1 MYERIVTP
9 ARSSDPSIRA
19 MIETSMRRRVAGR
32 LATTL
37 PLSLA
42 AFTWGCQGEIVAPES
57 SGGTSA
63 GSSTTGTGG
72 SANNA
77 GASGSTGGSS
87 AVSTGG
93 SGSEPNPVDTGGV
106 TGVDPQ
112 QLPDGVPANSRVLRL
127 AYDEY
132 DRTLADLLYLP
143 VAESSNFPAEQ
154 SNLGPYVG
162 YAELRVSERLLTELE
177 RSASSLAERVVSS
190 PEAYAAVVGCAP
202 SAAGCRDQ
210 FIDGFGMRAFRR
222 PLSEPEQTRY
232 RALFE
237 RGAELVA
244 SGDGFRDGVQLTLE
258 AMLVSPKL
266 LYRIESG
273 DGTSDALGARLSGFE
288 LSTRLSFM
296 LAGTTPDAELLAA
309 ARDGALSTAEGIATQ
324 ARRLVA
330 GSGFAARVL
339 SFHERWMQLDDLG
352 SLVKDETVFPSFS
365 PELVDSMRSEAVR
378 FINAVTLESNGTVSE
393 LLTARFGFVDQRLAP
408 LYGLQG
414 SFGSELVRVEHAPE
428 SGRLGLFTQA
438 AFLSS
443 HSSSSSAT
451 SPILRGVFL
460 LRRVAC
466 EDIPDPPAGA
476 QMQEPATEPA
486 TPIST
491 TREYFT
497 WKTSLPSCAGCHALI
512 NPTGFAFEEFDGLGQ
527 WRDEERGA
535 PIDSSGQLEL
545 GGQVLAF
552 GGASE
557 LLEGLAHQPQVHAC
571 YAKNWLEFAYGRPQ
585 EEGDSRALGLA
596 AQSLGAGGFSI
607 RDLAVALTE
616 RPAFDHLPRKAE

>member
-1 MYERIVTP
+1 M
-9 ARSSDPSIRA
+9 A
-19 MIETSMRRRVAGR
+19 
-32 LATTL
+32 ATTERSLESRARRATFL
-37 PLSLA
+37 PGLA
-42 AFTWGCQGEIVAPES
+42 ACLVAFTSGCQGEIVAPDS
-57 SGGTSA
+57 PDTSGSTAGTSA
-63 GSSTTGTGG
+63 TGTAGTGG
-72 SANNA
+72 PASNA

-87 AVSTGG
+87 AAGTGG
-93 SGSEPNPVDTGGV
+93 SGSEPNPGGTGGI
-106 TGVDPQ
+106 TGVDPE
-112 QLPDGVPANSRVLRL
+112 QLPDGVPASSRVLRL
-127 AYDEY
+127 AYEEY
-132 DRTLADLLYLP
+132 DRTLTDLLHLP
-143 VAESSNFPAEQ
+143 VAESPNFPAEQ

-162 YAELRVSERLLTELE
+162 YADLRVSERLLTELE
-177 RSASSLAERVVSS
+177 RSANSLAERVVSS
-190 PEAYAAVVGCAP
+190 PDAYAAVVGCAP
-202 SAAGCRDQ
+202 SAAGCKDQ

-232 RALFE
+232 RALFD

-273 DGTSDALGARLSGFE
+273 DGTSDALGARLSPFE

-296 LAGTTPDAELLAA
+296 LAGTTPDAELVAA

-330 GSGFAARVL
+330 GPGFAARVL

-365 PELVDSMRSEAVR
+365 PELVGSMRSEAVQ

-443 HSSSSSAT
+443 HSSTSSGT
-451 SPILRGVFL
+451 SPILRAVFL

-466 EDIPDPPAGA
+466 EDIDDPPAGA

-486 TPIST
+486 TPIRT

-497 WKTSLPSCAGCHALI
+497 WKTSLPSCVGCHALI

-527 WRDEERGA
+527 RRDEERGA
-535 PIDSSGQLEL
+535 PIDSSGTLEL
-545 GGQVLAF
+545 GGQELTF

-557 LLEGLAHQPQVHAC
+557 LLEALAQEPQVHAC
-571 YAKNWLEFAYGRPQ
+571 YAKNWLEFAYGRSDD
-585 EEGDSRALGLA
+585 EADSRALGLA
-596 AQSLGAGGFSI
+596 AQRLGAGAFSI
-607 RDLAVALTE
+607 RDLAVTLTE
-616 RPAFDHLPRKAE
+616 RPAFDHLPPKAE